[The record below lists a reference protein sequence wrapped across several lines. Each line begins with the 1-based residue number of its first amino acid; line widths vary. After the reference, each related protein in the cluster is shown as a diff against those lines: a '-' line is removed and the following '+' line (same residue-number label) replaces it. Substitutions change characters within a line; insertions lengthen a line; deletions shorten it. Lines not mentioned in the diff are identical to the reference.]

1 MGERKKLLRVGVT
14 LLLTLSVVLAGCG
27 GGNTKNAE
35 GNGGKA
41 SSGTETENVE
51 VSPQNPIEISVFL
64 NEAGQQPTADNKIY
78 KRIKDELGI
87 TFKFEFLAGDKDQK
101 LGVMIAGSDFPDII
115 SADQKLTAAEAVIP
129 LEDLIEKY
137 GPNLKKHYAA
147 YWNQMKDPESGHIYY
162 MPNYGAFNGE
172 TAGTYYNGPAFYLQK
187 AVLKEFN
194 YPKPKT
200 LDEYFDLIKK
210 YKEKYPTIDGK
221 PTIGFE
227 ILNYDWKK
235 WGLFN
240 PPQHLI
246 GHPND
251 GGVVVND
258 GVAEIYANKDYAKR
272 YYKKLNEI
280 NQEGLLDRETF
291 TQNYDQWLAKL
302 SNGNVLGLFDQR
314 WNFQKAEDSLT
325 TQKKIERTYVALPL
339 VFDESTRDY
348 YRDRTVL
355 NLNNGFGITING
367 KEKAPRIIKALDM
380 LLDEKWQKLLTWGVE
395 GEDYYVNDQGRFM
408 MTQEQRDHQTDE
420 TWKLANKAAAFYGTA
435 PKIEGY
441 FSDKNAVSAND
452 QPEEYQAGLKPYD
465 KEMLDA
471 YGFKSYV
478 DFFSPPPPNAVTYPA
493 WSVDLVDGSPA
504 MLAEK
509 KLSDT
514 QTKHLPK
521 AILAN
526 PADFDKVWDEYVA
539 EIEKTN
545 YKVYED
551 RINEVLKWRIDN
563 WTTK

>member
-1 MGERKKLLRVGVT
+1 MGDRKKLLRVGVT

-27 GGNTKNAE
+27 GGNNKDAG
-35 GNGGKA
+35 GNGKT
-41 SSGTETENVE
+41 SGSNSEKVE
-51 VSPQNPIEISVFL
+51 VSPSNPLEISVFL

-78 KRIKDELGI
+78 KRIKDELGV

-101 LGVMIAGSDFPDII
+101 LGVMIAGSDYPDII
-115 SADQKLTAAEAVIP
+115 SADQKLTGAGAVIP

-147 YWNQMKDPESGHIYY
+147 YWNQMKDPNDGHIYY
-162 MPNYGAFNGE
+162 LPNYGAFNGE
-172 TAGTYYNGPAFYLQK
+172 TAGTYYNGPAFYIQK

-194 YPKPKT
+194 YPTPKT
-200 LDEYFDLIKK
+200 LDEYFDLIKQ
-210 YKEKYPTIDGK
+210 YKDKYPTIDGK

-227 ILNYDWKK
+227 ILNYDWKN

-251 GGVVVND
+251 GGVVVKD
-258 GVAEIYANKDYAKR
+258 GVGEIFTNKDYSKR

-280 NQEGLLDRETF
+280 NQQGLLDRETF
-291 TQNYDQWLAKL
+291 TQNFDQWLAKI

-339 VFDESTRDY
+339 TYDSTIKDY

-355 NLNNGFGITING
+355 NLNNGFGITVNA
-367 KEKAPRIIKALDM
+367 KNPERIIMALDK

-395 GEDYYVNDQGRFM
+395 GEDYYVTDAGRFM

-420 TWKLANKAAAFYGTA
+420 AWKLGNKAAAFYGTA

-441 FSDKNAVSAND
+441 FSDGNAVSAND
-452 QPEEYQAGLKPYD
+452 QPEEYQAALKPYD

-471 YGFKSYV
+471 YGFKSFV

-504 MLAEK
+504 MLASK
-509 KLSDT
+509 KLQDT
-514 QTKHLPK
+514 QTKYLPK
-521 AILAN
+521 AVLAD
-526 PADFDKVWDEYVA
+526 PADFDKVWDEFVA
-539 EIEKTN
+539 EVEKTN
-545 YKVYED
+545 YKAYED
-551 RINEVLKWRIDN
+551 RINEVLKWRMDN

>member
-1 MGERKKLLRVGVT
+1 MGDRKKLLRVGVT

-27 GGNTKNAE
+27 GGNNKDAS
-35 GNGGKA
+35 NGKTG
-41 SSGTETENVE
+41 SDSEVLD

-78 KRIKDELGI
+78 KKIKEELGI

-101 LGVMIAGSDFPDII
+101 LGVMIAGSDYPDIM
-115 SADQKLTAAEAVIP
+115 SADQKLTAAGAVIP

-147 YWNQMKDPESGHIYY
+147 YWNQMKDPNDGHIYY
-162 MPNYGAFNGE
+162 MPNYGAYNGE
-172 TAGTYYNGPAFYLQK
+172 SAGTYYNGPAFYLQK
-187 AVLKEFN
+187 AVLKEFGH
-194 YPKPKT
+194 PTPKT

-227 ILNYDWKK
+227 ILNYDWKN

-251 GGVVVND
+251 GGVVVKD
-258 GVAEIYANKDYAKR
+258 GVAEIFANKDYSKQ
-272 YYKKLNEI
+272 YYQKLNEI
-280 NQEGLLDRETF
+280 NEQGLLDRETF
-291 TQNYDQWLAKL
+291 TQNFDQYLAKI
-302 SNGNVLGLFDQR
+302 SNGNVLGMFDQR

-355 NLNNGFGITING
+355 NLNNGFGITVNG
-367 KEKAPRIIKALDM
+367 KDKAARIIMALDK

-395 GEDYYVNDQGRFM
+395 DEDYYVNEEGRFM

-420 TWKLANKAAAFYGTA
+420 AWKLANKAAAFYGTA

-441 FSDKNAVSAND
+441 FSDGNAVSAND

-471 YGFKSYV
+471 YGFNSYV

-504 MLAEK
+504 MLASK
-509 KLSDT
+509 KLQDT
-514 QTKHLPK
+514 QTKYLPK
-521 AILAN
+521 AILA
-526 PADFDKVWDEYVA
+526 PKAEFDKVWDEYVGA
-539 EIEKTN
+539 IDKIDI
-545 YKVYED
+545 KAYED
-551 RINEVLKWRIDN
+551 RINEVLKWRIEN

>member
-1 MGERKKLLRVGVT
+1 MGDRKKLLRVGVT

-27 GGNTKNAE
+27 GGNTKE
-35 GNGGKA
+35 SSNGKTQ
-41 SSGTETENVE
+41 GTDSEVVD
-51 VSPQNPIEISVFL
+51 VSPQNPIEISAFL

-78 KRIKDELGI
+78 KRIKDELGV

-101 LGVMIAGSDFPDII
+101 LGVMIAGSDYPDVM
-115 SADQKLTAAEAVIP
+115 SADIKLTAAGAVIP

-137 GPNLKKHYAA
+137 GPNLKKHYAD
-147 YWNQMKDPESGHIYY
+147 YWNQMKDPGDGHIYY
-162 MPNYGAFNGE
+162 LPNYGAFNGE
-172 TAGTYYNGPAFYLQK
+172 TAGTYYNGPAFYIQK

-194 YPKPKT
+194 YPTPKT

-227 ILNYDWKK
+227 ILNYDWKT

-251 GGVVVND
+251 GGVVVKD
-258 GVAEIYANKDYAKR
+258 GVAEIFANKDYAKK
-272 YYKKLNEI
+272 YYQKLNEI
-280 NQEGLLDRETF
+280 NQQGLLDRETF

-325 TQKKIERTYVALPL
+325 NQKKIERTYVALPL
-339 VFDESTRDY
+339 TYDASIKDY

-355 NLNNGFGITING
+355 NLNNGFGITVNA
-367 KEKAPRIIKALDM
+367 KDKAARIIMALDK

-395 GEDYYVNDQGRFM
+395 GEDYYVTDEGRFM

-420 TWKLANKAAAFYGTA
+420 AWKLGNKAAAFYGTA

-441 FSDKNAVSAND
+441 FSDGNAVSAND
-452 QPEEYQAGLKPYD
+452 QLEEYQAALKPFD
-465 KEMLDA
+465 KEMLAA
-471 YGFKSYV
+471 YNMKSYV
-478 DFFSPPPPNAVTYPA
+478 EFFSPPPPNAVTYPA
-493 WSVDLVDGSPA
+493 WGVDQIDGSPA
-504 MLAEK
+504 KLASK
-509 KLSDT
+509 KLEET
-514 QTKHLPK
+514 QTKYLPK
-521 AILAN
+521 AILAP
-526 PADFDKVWDEYVA
+526 PADFDKVWDEYVG
-539 EIEKTN
+539 EIGKIDI
-545 YKVYED
+545 KAYED
-551 RINEVLKWRIDN
+551 RINEVLKWRIEN
-563 WTTK
+563 WTKK

>member
-1 MGERKKLLRVGVT
+1 MGDRKKLLRVGVT

-27 GGNTKNAE
+27 GGNSKEA
-35 GNGGKA
+35 GNGKT
-41 SSGTETENVE
+41 SGSNSEKVE
-51 VSPQNPIEISVFL
+51 VSPSNPLEISVFL

-78 KRIKDELGI
+78 KRIKDELGV

-101 LGVMIAGSDFPDII
+101 LGVMIAGSDYPDII
-115 SADQKLTAAEAVIP
+115 SADQKLTGAGAVIP

-147 YWNQMKDPESGHIYY
+147 YWNQMKDPNDGHIYY
-162 MPNYGAFNGE
+162 LPNYGAFNGE

-187 AVLKEFN
+187 AVLKEFG
-194 YPKPKT
+194 YPTPKT
-200 LDEYFDLIKK
+200 LEEYFDLIKK

-227 ILNYDWKK
+227 ILNYDWKT

-251 GGVVVND
+251 GGVVVKD
-258 GVAEIYANKDYAKR
+258 GKAEIFANKDYAKR
-272 YYKKLNEI
+272 YYKVLNEI
-280 NQEGLLDRETF
+280 NQQGLLDRETF

-339 VFDESTRDY
+339 TYDSTIKDY

-355 NLNNGFGITING
+355 NLNNGFGITVNA
-367 KEKAPRIIKALDM
+367 KNPERIIMALDK

-395 GEDYYVNDQGRFM
+395 GEDYYVTDKGRFM

-420 TWKLANKAAAFYGTA
+420 AWKLANKAAAFYGTA

-441 FSDKNAVSAND
+441 FSDGNAVSAND
-452 QPEEYQAGLKPYD
+452 QLEEYQAALKPFD
-465 KEMLDA
+465 KEMLAA
-471 YGFKSYV
+471 YGFNSYV

-504 MLAEK
+504 MLASK
-509 KLSDT
+509 KLQDT
-514 QTKHLPK
+514 QTKFLPK
-521 AILAN
+521 AILAA
-526 PADFDKVWDEYVA
+526 PADFDKVWDEFVA
-539 EIEKTN
+539 EVEKTN
-545 YKVYED
+545 YKAYED
-551 RINEVLKWRIDN
+551 RINEVLKWRIEN